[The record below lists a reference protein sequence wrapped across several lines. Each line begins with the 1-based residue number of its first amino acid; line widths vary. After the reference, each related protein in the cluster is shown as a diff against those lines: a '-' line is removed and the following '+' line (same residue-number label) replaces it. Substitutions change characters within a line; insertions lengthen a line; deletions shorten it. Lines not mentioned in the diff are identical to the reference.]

1 MIVCKLASP
10 EIRFITKAAM
20 STSALSRLCV
30 LALPFVVAA
39 CDGGSAATGPGP
51 HGGMPPAAVAIEAV
65 QPATLP
71 AVFEYV
77 GQAAGSREAEV
88 RARVPGILLKRN
100 FAEGALVRRGQ
111 SLYSIDP
118 AQLKAA
124 LDKVDAEVTSAEARH
139 ALAARTVARLKPLH
153 EARAVSQKE
162 YDDAA
167 SAEQVARADLKGAQ
181 ARRAE
186 AALNLGYTR
195 VEAPIA
201 GVAARSMVSEGTL
214 VAGPELLLTT
224 IVQTDPIKIR
234 FAIADTDQL
243 RWRTESSAGRLQLP
257 KNGAFDVE
265 VTLADGSV
273 LPRRGK
279 LQFTDTRVSES
290 TGTHEAQ
297 AEIAN
302 PDGALKP
309 GQFVRVRLLGA
320 VRPNAV
326 QVPTRA
332 VLEGP
337 QGKFVYVAIDGK
349 AQPRP
354 VKVGEQLGDRWLVS
368 EGLKTGDPVIVD
380 GVMRIAPG
388 AAVQAAPPASTPVQ
402 AAPPASA
409 ASK

>member
-1 MIVCKLASP
+1 M
-10 EIRFITKAAM
+10 TM
-20 STSALSRLCV
+20 SGLSRLCV
-30 LALPFVVAA
+30 FAFPFVLAA
-39 CDGGSAATGPGP
+39 CGGGSAATGPGP
-51 HGGMPPAAVAIEAV
+51 QGGMPPAAVAIEPAKA
-65 QPATLP
+65 ATLP

-77 GQAAGSREAEV
+77 GQTAGSREAEV
-88 RARVPGILLKRN
+88 RARVSGILLQRN
-100 FAEGALVRRGQ
+100 FQEGALVRRGQ

-124 LDKVDAEVTSAEARH
+124 HDKADADVASAQARLAQAER
-139 ALAARTVARLKPLH
+139 ALARMKPLYD
-153 EARAVSQKE
+153 AKAVSQKE
-162 YDDAA
+162 LDDAA

-195 VEAPIA
+195 VEAPIS
-201 GVAARSMVSEGTL
+201 GVVSRSMVSEGTL
-214 VAGPELLLTT
+214 VSGPELLLTT
-224 IVQTDPIKIR
+224 ITQTDPIKIR
-234 FAIADTDQL
+234 FAIADSDQL
-243 RWRTESSAGRLQLP
+243 RWRTESAAGRLQLP

-265 VTLADGSV
+265 VTLSDGSV
-273 LPRRGK
+273 LARRGRM
-279 LQFTDTRVSES
+279 QFTDTRVSEA

-320 VRPNAV
+320 LRPNAM

-337 QGKFVYVAIDGK
+337 QGKFVYLAIDGK

-354 VKVGEQLGDRWLVS
+354 VKVGEQLGEKWLVS
-368 EGLKTGDPVIVD
+368 EGLKPGDPVIVD
-380 GVMRIAPG
+380 GVMKIGPG
-388 AAVQAAPPASTPVQ
+388 APVQ

>member
-1 MIVCKLASP
+1 
-10 EIRFITKAAM
+10 
-20 STSALSRLCV
+20 
-30 LALPFVVAA
+30 
-39 CDGGSAATGPGP
+39 
-51 HGGMPPAAVAIEAV
+51 MPPAAVAV
-65 QPATLP
+65 QPVRADTLP

-77 GQAAGSREAEV
+77 GQTAGSREAEV
-88 RARVPGILLKRN
+88 RARVNGILLQRN
-100 FAEGALVRRGQ
+100 FQEGAIVRRGQ

-118 AQLKAA
+118 APLRAA
-124 LDKVDAEVTSAEARH
+124 LDKVDAEVISAQARQVQ
-139 ALAARTVARLKPLH
+139 AERTLARLKPLH

-162 YDDAA
+162 FDEAVA
-167 SAEQVARADLKGAQ
+167 NEQVARADVKGAQ

-201 GVAARSMVSEGTL
+201 GVVSRSLVSEGTL
-214 VAGPELLLTT
+214 VSGPTLLLTT
-224 IVQTDPIKIR
+224 ITQTDPIKIR
-234 FAIADTDQL
+234 FAIPDTDQL
-243 RWRTESSAGRLQLP
+243 RWRSESAAGRLQLP
-257 KNGAFDVE
+257 RNGAFDVE

-273 LPRRGK
+273 LSRKGK
-279 LQFTDTRVSES
+279 LQFTDTRVSEA

-309 GQFVRVRLLGA
+309 GQFVRVRLQGA

-337 QGKFVYVAIDGK
+337 QGKFVYLAVDGK

-354 VKVGEQLGDRWLVS
+354 VKVGEQLGERWLVT
-368 EGLKTGDPVIVD
+368 EGLKTGDPLIVD
-380 GVMRIAPG
+380 GVMRIGPG
-388 AAVQAAPPASTPVQ
+388 APVQ
-402 AAPPASA
+402 AAPPMASGTAASSPASA

>member
-1 MIVCKLASP
+1 M
-10 EIRFITKAAM
+10 TM
-20 STSALSRLCV
+20 SALSRICV
-30 LALPFVVAA
+30 FAIPFVLAA

-51 HGGMPPAAVAIEAV
+51 HGGMPPAAVAVEPAKA
-65 QPATLP
+65 ATLP

-77 GQAAGSREAEV
+77 GQTAGSREAEV

-118 AQLKAA
+118 APLRAA
-124 LDKVDAEVTSAEARH
+124 LDKVDADVASGQARLAQAER
-139 ALAARTVARLKPLH
+139 ALARLKPLYD
-153 EARAVSQKE
+153 AKAVSQKE
-162 YDDAA
+162 LDDVA

-195 VEAPIA
+195 VEAPIS
-201 GVAARSMVSEGTL
+201 GVVSRSMVSEGTL

-224 IVQTDPIKIR
+224 ITQTDPIKIR

-243 RWRTESSAGRLQLP
+243 RWRTESAAGRLQLP

-265 VTLADGSV
+265 VTLSDGSV
-273 LPRRGK
+273 LARRGRM
-279 LQFTDTRVSES
+279 QFTDTRVSEA

-320 VRPNAV
+320 VRPNAL

-337 QGKFVYVAIDGK
+337 QGKFVYLAVDGK

-354 VKVGEQLGDRWLVS
+354 VKVGEQLGERWLVS
-368 EGLKTGDPVIVD
+368 EGLKPGDPVIVD
-380 GVMRIAPG
+380 GVMRIGPG
-388 AAVQAAPPASTPVQ
+388 APVQ
-402 AAPPASA
+402 VGAASAPAAA

>member
-1 MIVCKLASP
+1 M
-10 EIRFITKAAM
+10 TM
-20 STSALSRLCV
+20 SALSRICV
-30 LALPFVVAA
+30 FAIPFVLAA

-51 HGGMPPAAVAIEAV
+51 HGGMPPAAVAVEPAKA
-65 QPATLP
+65 ATLP

-77 GQAAGSREAEV
+77 GQTAGSREAEV

-118 AQLKAA
+118 APLRAA
-124 LDKVDAEVTSAEARH
+124 LDKVDADVASGQARLAQAER
-139 ALAARTVARLKPLH
+139 ALARLKPLYD
-153 EARAVSQKE
+153 AKAVSQKE
-162 YDDAA
+162 LDDVA

-195 VEAPIA
+195 VEAPIS
-201 GVAARSMVSEGTL
+201 GMVSRSMVSEGTL

-224 IVQTDPIKIR
+224 ITQTDPIKIR

-243 RWRTESSAGRLQLP
+243 RWRTESAAGRLQLP

-265 VTLADGSV
+265 VTLSDGSV
-273 LPRRGK
+273 LARRGRM
-279 LQFTDTRVSES
+279 QFTDTRVSEA

-320 VRPNAV
+320 VRPNAL

-337 QGKFVYVAIDGK
+337 QGKFVYLAVDGK

-354 VKVGEQLGDRWLVS
+354 VKVGEQLGERWLVS
-368 EGLKTGDPVIVD
+368 EGLKPGDPVIVD
-380 GVMRIAPG
+380 GVMRIGPG
-388 AAVQAAPPASTPVQ
+388 APVQ
-402 AAPPASA
+402 VGAASAPAAA